1 MARFKI
7 MQRVTGR
14 RGPSWAQLVEWATL
28 GKSVELV
35 VVDYEDGTS
44 AVEVRRWTRH
54 RDDTDDTGVRSN
66 RPEAK
71 PGTEYACP
79 CGEAGTGDAGG
90 AAS

>member
-7 MQRVTGR
+7 MQTVTGK

-35 VVDYEDGTS
+35 VVDREDGTS

-54 RDDTDDTGVRSN
+54 RDDGSS
-66 RPEAK
+66 RPEAGE
-71 PGTEYACP
+71 GTDYACP
-79 CGEAGTGDAGG
+79 VAGEPSEEEA
-90 AAS
+90 